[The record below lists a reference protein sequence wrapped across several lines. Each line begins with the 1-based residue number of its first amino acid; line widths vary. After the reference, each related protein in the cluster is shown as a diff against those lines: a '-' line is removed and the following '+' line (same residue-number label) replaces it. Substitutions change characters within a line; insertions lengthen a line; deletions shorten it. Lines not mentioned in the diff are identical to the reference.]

1 MARDIEIINDVIAS
15 LFDDYEQEQDYAQ
28 KIIGA
33 WLRIKK
39 RVNEDE

>member
-1 MARDIEIINDVIAS
+1 MNEDIEIIDDVIAS